1 MERKIQCYGL
11 TVVSLRIT
19 AAELRAALA
28 GGGRPLD
35 AGPIDVSGARPA
47 AVAVPVALSPAP
59 VVYLVL
65 RGSHLTDHTGEIA
78 FPGGKADAADAS
90 LRATAAREMHEEVGV
105 HERDVEWLGELSPIP
120 VITGRYVIHPFVGLL
135 AEGAEPRVASGEIV
149 EVLKLPILPY
159 LSGEERV
166 KGMMVEW
173 RGARMLAPHFPVG
186 GRVLYGATAYVTYEL
201 LAKLAATMGHMLPP
215 PELTDEAPW
224 ADRYR

>member
-47 AVAVPVALSPAP
+47 AVAVPVAL
-59 VVYLVL
+59 
-65 RGSHLTDHTGEIA
+65 TDHAGEIA